1 MVSSYF
7 FGYNSINFDE
17 EIIRKTFFKTL
28 FNAYVTQLE
37 GNKRGDILNV
47 IRSLHNYDNTYLKTI
62 INSKG
67 NSSFKLEDLAKE
79 NQINHKAHDAMGDV
93 LATIDLAKIVKKK
106 DYDIWKQIL
115 LTCSKKDVDNF
126 INLNENFSLNEFSFG
141 KMKTLLVTNIC
152 NHPNYN
158 YLGLKSF

>member
-1 MVSSYF
+1 MC
-7 FGYNSINFDE
+7 
-17 EIIRKTFFKTL
+17 IR
-28 FNAYVTQLE
+28 
-37 GNKRGDILNV
+37 D
-47 IRSLHNYDNTYLKTI
+47 SLKTI

-93 LATIDLAKIVKKK
+93 LATIDLAKIVKKNN
-106 DYDIWKQIL
+106 YDIWKQIL

-141 KMKTLLVTNIC
+141 KLKTSLVTSIC

-158 YLGLKSF
+158 YPQCYDLSIDPKPILSLPYQDLKKRMKDKPCLLYTSPSPRDLSTSRMPSSA